1 VPDRVKHAVE
11 RKIFPSEVC
20 HRYGRRGFIADIQ
33 ARERLTSYRSRLT
46 VNVKWTLETTDG
58 NITEHNEIKECGLL
72 PVMVRSSRCN
82 LQNLSSRDLVK
93 HGEESSSF
101 GGYFIVNGNEKLI
114 RYLVLPRRH
123 NPINI
128 FRPSFTKRG
137 VSYTPYGCQI
147 RCVRPD
153 QTALTNTVHYLSNGG
168 ATLRFAW
175 RKQEYMIPLVLI
187 LKALVDASDKEVFEG
202 LVQGEYDNTFLT
214 DRVELL
220 LRGQKTW
227 GLYTGAQCL
236 DYLGSKFRVVLNVPE
251 DWENTRVGG
260 YLLSKVVLVHL
271 PNARD
276 KYRMLM

>member
-1 VPDRVKHAVE
+1 M
-11 RKIFPSEVC
+11 RKTSV
-20 HRYGRRGFIADIQ
+20 ADIAQ
-33 ARERLTSYRSRLT
+33 ARERLTSYRSRLS
-46 VNVKWTLETTDG
+46 VNIQWNVETTDG
-58 NITEHNEIKECGLL
+58 TVTQHEEIRECGLL

-82 LQNLSSRDLVK
+82 LQNLSARDLVAK
-93 HGEESSSF
+93 GEESSSF
-101 GGYFIVNGNEKLI
+101 GGYFIVNGNEKLV
-114 RYLVLPRRH
+114 RYLILPRRH
-123 NPINI
+123 HPLNI
-128 FRPSFTKRG
+128 YRPSFAKRG

-153 QTALTNTVHYLSNGG
+153 QSAVTNTVHYLSNGG

-175 RKQEYMIPLVLI
+175 RKQEYMIPLVLV

-220 LRGQKTW
+220 LRGQKSW
-227 GLYTGAQCL
+227 GLYTGTHCL
-236 DYLGSKFRVVLNVPE
+236 DYLGEKFRVVLNVPE

-260 YLLSKVVLVHL
+260 YLLTKVVLVHL
-271 PNARD
+271 PSARD